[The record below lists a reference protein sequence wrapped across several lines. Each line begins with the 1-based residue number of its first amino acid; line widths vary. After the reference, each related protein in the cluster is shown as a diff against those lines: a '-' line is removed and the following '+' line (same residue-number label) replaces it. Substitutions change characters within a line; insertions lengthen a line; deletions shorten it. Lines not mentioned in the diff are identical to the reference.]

1 MKTKKYIAI
10 IEKNDKH
17 YKMFYPEVPDLKPIE
32 HFDIETLR
40 KEGKDKLQDYINNMI
55 DNLSYY
61 DVSNNLEKFNDT
73 LLEKYKKE
81 DCMITTVEIDIT
93 DNRSFDFSILVHNLK
108 KNAQNEKYIAKIKKE
123 IYDIFKDDLT
133 DGKFCYQLEIYPE
146 PKMGCSV
153 FCGHFRINN
162 FGVAMLNRDLVI
174 FKKENSIKD
183 LQEKLCKL
191 ENSKFNKKTFIE
203 KILGK

>member
-40 KEGKDKLQDYINNMI
+40 KEGKDKLQDYINDMI

-61 DVSNNLEKFNDT
+61 DVSNNLKNFNDI
-73 LLEKYKKE
+73 LLEDFKRE
-81 DCMITTVEIDIT
+81 DCMITAMEIDIT

-108 KNAQNEKYIAKIKKE
+108 ENAQNEKYIAKIKKE

-146 PKMGCSV
+146 PKLGCSV
-153 FCGHFRINN
+153 LCGHFRINN
-162 FGVAMLNRDLVI
+162 IGVAMLNRDFVI

-183 LQEKLCKL
+183 LQEKLYKL

-203 KILGK
+203 KILDR